1 MVERRRQPEDGLE
14 AVLNLTL
21 ERADEIRDDVSSL
34 VDCVYAT
41 VRQGR
46 GDCPNE
52 LVAKASETI
61 LMCLM
66 SIARREDNMP
76 ETAVDLANAALII
89 RNEILKNRYTQKQY

>member
-1 MVERRRQPEDGLE
+1 M
-14 AVLNLTL
+14 NLTL
-21 ERADEIRDDVSSL
+21 EKADEIRDDVSSL

-46 GDCPNE
+46 GDSPNE

-66 SIARREDNMP
+66 SIARREDDMP
-76 ETAVDLANAALII
+76 ETADDLASAALII
-89 RNEILKNRYTQKQY
+89 RNEILNNRYSQKQY

>member
-1 MVERRRQPEDGLE
+1 LE

-21 ERADEIRDDVSSL
+21 EKADEIRGDVSSL

-46 GDCPNE
+46 GDSTNE

-61 LMCLM
+61 LLCLM
-66 SIARREDNMP
+66 SIARREDDMS
-76 ETAVDLANAALII
+76 ETADDLASAALII
-89 RNEILKNRYTQKQY
+89 RNEILNNRYSQKQY